1 VIGDEERASV
11 TVAPTTT
18 GAAVDISWLPLGA
31 GASVVR
37 FNGRVYEA
45 IQARRERRAPAAL
58 YHAAL
63 EVRAPEGRFTVELA
77 PVPDLDGAARGVLLE
92 GPVGSRV
99 LARFRVFRYELRCW
113 PDGRIPD
120 LEFAVDSPRRLTE
133 DPGLAHGVL
142 TNLRYAPAAVWGRD
156 EQQAGEMWN
165 SNSVISWALV
175 RSGLDVEPAGPPRG
189 GRAPGWDAGVVVA
202 RRGRTL
208 PTDGRSGGHGAASSA
223 PDAGV
228 VGSEGST

>member
-1 VIGDEERASV
+1 VIDDEERASV

-45 IQARRERRAPAAL
+45 IQARRERRVPAAL

-99 LARFRVFRYELRCW
+99 LGRFRVFRYELRCW

-133 DPGLAHGVL
+133 DPRLADDVL
-142 TNLRYAPAAVWGRD
+142 ANLRHAPPAVWGRD
-156 EQQAGEMWN
+156 ELHTGEMWN
-165 SNSVISWALV
+165 SNSVISWTLV
-175 RSGLDVEPAGPPRG
+175 RSGIGVEHAGPPRG
-189 GRAPGWDAGVVVA
+189 GRAPGWDAGLVVA

-208 PTDGRSGGHGAASSA
+208 PADVRPGSRRTASSVADAGAA
-223 PDAGV
+223 
-228 VGSEGST
+228 GSEGST